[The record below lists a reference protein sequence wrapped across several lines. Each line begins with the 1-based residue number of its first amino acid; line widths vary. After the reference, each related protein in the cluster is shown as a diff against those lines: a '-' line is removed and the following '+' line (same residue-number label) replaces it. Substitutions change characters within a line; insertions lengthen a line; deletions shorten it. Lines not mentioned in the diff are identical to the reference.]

1 MSGSMK
7 KIISPIT
14 EAGGLLAAKVDTSP
28 YEDMISY
35 YANYD
40 TSLSDNT
47 LKNLGTAAQDLSA
60 NLTDYITS
68 VNGSDAAR
76 EEAQNAIFNSY
87 QSLLEPTHQTQMN
100 DLNSKLLNQGL
111 TVGSEAYQRA
121 INDLTQQQNLAMNQA
136 AYKAVTE
143 GNNAF
148 NQTFNQALENA
159 KLNNEARENQLTESY
174 KYIDHAPTSL
184 GIREKMYGY
193 QESLSQANAMN
204 EQAEIQA
211 LLALIGM
218 FA

>member
-14 EAGGLLAAKVDTSP
+14 EAGGLLATKVDTSP

-47 LKNLGTAAQDLSA
+47 LKNLGTEAQDLSA

-76 EEAQNAIFNSY
+76 EETQNAIFNSY
-87 QSLLEPTHQTQMN
+87 QSLLEPTHQTKMN
-100 DLNSKLLNQGL
+100 DLSSKLLNQGL
-111 TVGSEAYQRA
+111 TIGSEAYQRA

-159 KLNNEARENQLTESY
+159 KLNNAVRNNQLAESY
-174 KYIDHAPTSL
+174 KYVGTAPSSL
-184 GIREKMYGY
+184 DIREKMHGH
-193 QESLSQANAMN
+193 QKAVAEINTMN
-204 EQAEIQA
+204 EQAEVQA
-211 LLALIGM
+211 LLALMGM
-218 FA
+218 LV

>member
-14 EAGGLLAAKVDTSP
+14 EAGGLLATKVDTSP

-47 LKNLGTAAQDLSA
+47 LKNLGTTAQDLSA

-68 VNGSDAAR
+68 VNGSDVAR
-76 EEAQNAIFNSY
+76 EEAQNAVFNSY

-111 TVGSEAYQRA
+111 TIGSEAYQRA

-159 KLNNEARENQLTESY
+159 KLNNEARENQLAESY
-174 KYIDHAPTSL
+174 KYIDHAPSSL
-184 GIREKMYGY
+184 DIREKMHGH
-193 QESLSQANAMN
+193 QKAVSEINAMN